1 MFGRI
6 GACPMCFIRYLLW
19 FPTPTISH
27 PPLFTQLGSK
37 KTGSLDNLSLVEIE
51 KPSLAPGEALVRV
64 RAAGINGSDAA
75 AILGI
80 LPFVTAPRTPGRDFS
95 GEVVEALDN
104 TGVTLQEWT
113 GADVWGTG
121 SDRGFTSDGTFAEFV
136 KVPVM
141 ALSRKPKT
149 LGHTEAASMTLPWL
163 CAWITVDTLA
173 NIKKGDN
180 VIIIGEAAEPF
191 SCIFN
196 QLRYFEYF
204 AGARGGIGSAAA
216 QLCKDRGARIF
227 GTYSSLAKVTPPS
240 YLTPIELT
248 SGTAIREAIAR
259 EGLQNKIDVLLDCAG
274 YETPF
279 NDALFTMTPKGTGR
293 VVVMAAHAK
302 DGLFPIN
309 MRTFYT
315 KALTMKG
322 MKSSMLDS
330 GEIKAF
336 LDELS
341 SKIDSGAFEGPKEV
355 KPVNMED
362 IDAVRAAL
370 QEILTRAAHVRPVI
384 VP

>member
-1 MFGRI
+1 MQALRFE
-6 GACPMCFIRYLLW
+6 
-19 FPTPTISH
+19 
-27 PPLFTQLGSK
+27 
-37 KTGSLDNLSLVEIE
+37 KTGSLDNLSLVQID

-75 AILGI
+75 AVLGI
-80 LPFVTAPRTPGRDFS
+80 LPFVTTPRTPGRDFS
-95 GEVVEALDN
+95 GEVVEALDHA
-104 TGVTLQEWT
+104 GITLQEWT

-180 VIIIGEAAEPF
+180 VIIIG
-191 SCIFN
+191 
-196 QLRYFEYF
+196 
-204 AGARGGIGSAAA
+204 ARGGIGSAAA

-227 GTYSSLAKVTPPS
+227 GTYSSLANITPPS
-240 YLTPIELT
+240 YVTPIQLS
-248 SGTAIREAIAR
+248 SGTAIREAIAK

-279 NDALFTMTPKGTGR
+279 NDALFTMTPVGTGR

-330 GEIKAF
+330 SEIKEF

-370 QEILTRAAHVRPVI
+370 QEILTRSAHVRPVI